1 MTIRGL
7 VQVNEG
13 DTLGAVRDILRTLLD
28 QKVVDA
34 LLVPI
39 QGPGHAV
46 MPALVRNSTRLDH
59 ADPLAPVMAF
69 NSARLV
75 SMLTRE
81 NPQAKIGVVL
91 RSCEIRAL
99 IELAKFN
106 QAKLDQVVIVGVDCF
121 GTYAVPEYANA
132 VNQTPDLAARVL
144 AEAAQGSQT
153 ALPLRSACAMC
164 ERPTAEHADISI
176 GFIGVD
182 NARVLVVEMRDDL
195 AAQLAYAPDPTVPAA
210 RESALASIIQARTA
224 KRDADLKAF
233 HDRMRAEG
241 GMASYFAD
249 CLECTN
255 CMNACPICYCKEC
268 FFRTSNAEHAP
279 RELLNTAGRLGAIN
293 MPPDALLFQLTRLNH
308 MATSCV
314 GCGMCEA
321 ACPHD
326 IPLTAM
332 FRSVGARVQRIF
344 EYEPG
349 RSVNEK
355 PPFMEFKRDELLGI
369 GEESK

>member
-1 MTIRGL
+1 MTTRGQWQ
-7 VQVNEG
+7 VQQG
-13 DTLGAVRDILRTLLD
+13 DTIGAVRNLLRALLD
-28 QKVVDA
+28 RQVVEA
-34 LLVPI
+34 LLVPVE
-39 QGPGHAV
+39 GPNHSV
-46 MPALVRNSTRLDH
+46 MPALVRHPSRLEH
-59 ADPLAPVMAF
+59 ADPFAPVMAF

-81 NPQAKIGVVL
+81 ATTATLGVVL

-106 QAKLDQVVIVGVDCF
+106 QAKLDHVVIIGVDCL
-121 GTYAVPEYANA
+121 GTYSVPKYGAVLK
-132 VNQTPDLAARVL
+132 QSPDLSSQYLAR
-144 AEAAQGSQT
+144 ARGGETEGFAFRT
-153 ALPLRSACAMC
+153 ACAMC
-164 ERPTAEHADISI
+164 EHPTPGHADISI

-182 NARVLVVEMRDDL
+182 TRQALAVDMRDDI
-195 AAQLAYAPDPTVPAA
+195 AEKMGVTPAPADSARDTVLTNLTAA
-210 RESALASIIQARTA
+210 RAARRDRELAQ
-224 KRDADLKAF
+224 F
-233 HDRMRAEG
+233 HDQVRAV
-241 GMASYFAD
+241 GMAAYFAN

-268 FFRTSNAEHAP
+268 FFRTANAEHP
-279 RELLNTAGRLGAIN
+279 GRELLASADRQGAIP

-332 FRSVGARVQRIF
+332 FRSVGARVQKTF
-344 EYEPG
+344 DYEPG
-349 RSVNEK
+349 KDLNDK
-355 PPFMEFKRDELLGI
+355 PPFMVFQREELQEI
-369 GEESK
+369 GES

>member
-7 VQVNEG
+7 VQVDEG
-13 DTLGAVRDILRTLLD
+13 NALGAVRDVLRSLLD
-28 QKVVDA
+28 KKVVDA

-39 QGPGHAV
+39 QGPGKSV
-46 MPALVRNSTRLDH
+46 MPALVRSSTRLDH

-75 SMLTRE
+75 SMLTRD

-99 IELAKFN
+99 IELVKFN
-106 QAKLDQVVIVGVDCF
+106 QAKLDNVVIVGVDCF
-121 GTYAVPEYANA
+121 GTYAVPEYASA
-132 VNQTPDLAARVL
+132 LKQTPDLAAQML
-144 AEAAQGSQT
+144 ARAAQGQ
-153 ALPLRSACAMC
+153 AADLPVRSACAMC
-164 ERPTAEHADISI
+164 EHPTAEHADISI

-182 NARVLVVEMRDDL
+182 NAKALVVEMRDDL
-195 AAQLAYAPDPTVPAA
+195 AAQLAYAPDPAVPAS
-210 RESALASIIQARTA
+210 RESVVASVAQARAA
-224 KRDADLKAF
+224 KRDAELQAF
-233 HDRMRAEG
+233 HDRMRTDG
-241 GMASYFAD
+241 GMAGYFAD

-268 FFRTSNAEHAP
+268 FFRTANAERAP
-279 RELLNTAGRLGAIN
+279 RELLASAGRQGAIN
-293 MPPDALLFQLTRLNH
+293 MPPDALLFQMTRLNH

-332 FRSVGARVQRIF
+332 FRAVGARVQKLF

-349 RSVNEK
+349 RNVSEK
-355 PPFMEFKRDELLGI
+355 PPFMEFKRDELLEI
-369 GEESK
+369 GEEK